1 MNAMRSRIF
10 IFLNTLLALGALS
23 GCVSSLDRV
32 VAARPDGGET
42 RIFSHTYDVVFP
54 AALRVMHLNKEKIE
68 EARPDTGRIV
78 SLQLLGTRAVFLTK
92 LPGGRT
98 RVELSTSMRLWQ
110 AGIFSGGPNA
120 FFTLLREQIVVYE
133 KKKARDKML
142 SKTKEVDKDLRTIFQ
157 PDSGSDKSE
166 TPPQTPEPA
175 PEPTRRQRYRL
186 RR

>member
-1 MNAMRSRIF
+1 
-10 IFLNTLLALGALS
+10 
-23 GCVSSLDRV
+23 
-32 VAARPDGGET
+32 
-42 RIFSHTYDVVFP
+42 
-54 AALRVMHLNKEKIE
+54 
-68 EARPDTGRIV
+68 
-78 SLQLLGTRAVFLTK
+78 
-92 LPGGRT
+92 
-98 RVELSTSMRLWQ
+98 MRLWQ

-142 SKTKEVDKDLRTIFQ
+142 SKTKKVDKDLRTIFQ